1 MFIIAIVR
9 YVRQWSTTN
18 WRFEVW
24 LHIALKNKI
33 IRCTKLATIVSG
45 RKNLIRSFI
54 RRKQVST
61 SAEIY
66 VAVKI
71 LLTTLKR
78 SIILINRKSFYFI
91 DSFTFQQKE
100 LEKRRS
106 NRFAKERICNQIA
119 LTHLVLH
126 RFRGNCFA
134 KLEKNCYYSY

>member
-1 MFIIAIVR
+1 MGYR
-9 YVRQWSTTN
+9 YPERSSAN
-18 WRFEVW
+18 WHFVKCLMRT
-24 LHIALKNKI
+24 LQINT
-33 IRCTKLATIVSG
+33 IRYKRLATIVSD
-45 RKNLIRSFI
+45 RKNVTLLFI